1 MVMIIFTA
9 ILAAILIFSRR
20 KLGFFGL
27 AIFMGIQL
35 DKLWNLELTNLLL
48 NLKLNIPSSA
58 LSGMVGLILILA
70 PAFLL
75 LPKCKKQEKWA
86 WGLLAGLIVVIFV
99 GSVSGSRL
107 GGIFSFDVLSITLRE
122 ILESYYRYIVSAM
135 AGLIIIDRLFFSVKK
150 IDKKA

>member
-1 MVMIIFTA
+1 MVMIIFMT
-9 ILAAILIFSRR
+9 ILAAILIFSRK

-48 NLKLNIPSSA
+48 NLKLNIPSNA
-58 LSGMVGLILILA
+58 LSGIVGLILILA

-99 GSVSGSRL
+99 GSVSGFRL
-107 GGIFSFDVLSITLRE
+107 GGIFSFDVLSSSLRE
-122 ILESYYRYIVSAM
+122 ILESYYRYIASAM
-135 AGLIIIDRLFFSVKK
+135 AGVIIIDCLFFSVKK

>member
-1 MVMIIFTA
+1 MA
-9 ILAAILIFSRR
+9 ILAAILIFSRK

-35 DKLWNLELTNLLL
+35 DKIWNLDLTNLLL

-58 LSGMVGLILILA
+58 LSGIVGLILILA
-70 PAFLL
+70 PAFLML
-75 LPKCKKQEKWA
+75 AKCKKQEKWA

-107 GGIFSFDVLSITLRE
+107 GGIFSFDALSSTLRE
-122 ILESYYRYIVSAM
+122 ILESYHRYIVSAM
-135 AGLIIIDRLFFSVKK
+135 AGVIIIDCLFFSVKK

>member
-1 MVMIIFTA
+1 MT
-9 ILAAILIFSRR
+9 ILAAILIFSRK

-48 NLKLNIPSSA
+48 NLKLNIPSNA
-58 LSGMVGLILILA
+58 LSGIVGLILILA

-99 GSVSGSRL
+99 GSVSGFRL
-107 GGIFSFDVLSITLRE
+107 GGIFSFDVLSSSLRE
-122 ILESYYRYIVSAM
+122 ILESYYRYIASAM
-135 AGLIIIDRLFFSVKK
+135 AGVIIIDCLFFSVKK